1 MGARTRL
8 IFPAELKL
16 QTSIGPSPGRMVAAT
31 SLAEVKD
38 ASSTTAAQE
47 WRAAK
52 STQSDPMVSTEE
64 EVEVDAETAAAIDRG
79 IRAANEGR
87 VISSEEVRKLIPQW
101 ISKFS
106 TPNQR

>member
-1 MGARTRL
+1 MHYGQPGLLQPMNRL
-8 IFPAELKL
+8 VNDSFALPDV
-16 QTSIGPSPGRMVAAT
+16 PSYCEGMIEP
-31 SLAEVKD
+31 
-38 ASSTTAAQE
+38 
-47 WRAAK
+47 
-52 STQSDPMVSTEE
+52 QSDPMVSTEE